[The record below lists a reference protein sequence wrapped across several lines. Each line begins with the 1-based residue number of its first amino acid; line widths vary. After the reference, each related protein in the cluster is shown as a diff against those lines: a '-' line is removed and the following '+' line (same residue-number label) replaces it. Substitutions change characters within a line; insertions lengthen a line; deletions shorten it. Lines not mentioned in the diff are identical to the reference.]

1 MPARPERRTIESLLT
16 GNREWAAE
24 VAQSEP
30 NFFTQ
35 LAKGQEPPF
44 LYIGCADSRVPPDH
58 FTACKPG
65 SLFVTRNVANQIR
78 LEDLAMKSVVSYAVG
93 VLGVEH
99 VIVCGHTGC
108 GGVLA
113 AMNSQ
118 QPDGHLGR
126 WIAPLKTLVDASAKK
141 LDGLEGVARVN
152 RMVELNVEAQAKKLA
167 EFTPLQEAWAA
178 GKNVDIRGWVFDLTN
193 GRVREVSRV
202 TKDDDIRVSA

>member
-1 MPARPERRTIESLLT
+1 MPVRPERRSIDSLLD
-16 GNREWAAE
+16 GNREWADE
-24 VAQSEP
+24 VARNEP
-30 NFFTQ
+30 DFFTN

-58 FTACKPG
+58 FTACRPG

-113 AMNSQ
+113 AMKSK

-126 WIAPLKTLVDASAKK
+126 WIAPLKDLVDASAGA
-141 LDGLEGVARVN
+141 LEGLEGVDRVN
-152 RMVELNVEAQAKKLA
+152 RMVELNVEAQAKRLA
-167 EFTPLQEAWAA
+167 DFTPLREAWDA
-178 GKNVDIRGWVFDLTN
+178 GRNVDIRGWVFDLTN
-193 GRVREVSRV
+193 GRVREVTRV
-202 TKDDDIRVSA
+202 TKEHAAA